1 MGKVAVIDYG
11 MGNLHSVG
19 KALEKVSQK
28 KRIIVTSNI
37 SDINNAERL
46 VLPGVG
52 AIKDCMEA
60 LSLKG
65 LDEVVIKNSSRKPI
79 LAVCVGMQM
88 LLEVSEENNGVNGLG
103 ILNGKVTK
111 ISKEPN
117 IKVPHMGWN
126 QVQQIREHTIWNNI
140 EDNSYFY
147 FVHSYACMESDFAI
161 AKTEHGMQFV
171 SAISKDNIF
180 AVQFHPEKS
189 QKAGLIL
196 YENFVNWQGEA

>member
-28 KRIIVTSNI
+28 KRVIVTSNV
-37 SDINNAERL
+37 SEINNAERL

-60 LSLKG
+60 LSSKG
-65 LDEVVIKNSSRKPI
+65 LEEVVIKNSSRKPI

-88 LLEVSEENNGVNGLG
+88 LLEFSEENNGVNGLG

-147 FVHSYACMESDFAI
+147 FVHSYVCMESDFAI
-161 AKTEHGMQFV
+161 AKTEHGRKFV
-171 SAISKDNIF
+171 SAIAKDNIF

-196 YENFVNWQGEA
+196 YENFVNWQGEV

>member
-28 KRIIVTSNI
+28 KRVIVTSNV
-37 SDINNAERL
+37 SEINNAERL

-88 LLEVSEENNGVNGLG
+88 LLEFSGEN
-103 ILNGKVTK
+103 KM
-111 ISKEPN
+111 S
-117 IKVPHMGWN
+117 
-126 QVQQIREHTIWNNI
+126 
-140 EDNSYFY
+140 
-147 FVHSYACMESDFAI
+147 
-161 AKTEHGMQFV
+161 
-171 SAISKDNIF
+171 
-180 AVQFHPEKS
+180 
-189 QKAGLIL
+189 
-196 YENFVNWQGEA
+196 

>member
-28 KRIIVTSNI
+28 KRVIVTSNV
-37 SDINNAERL
+37 SEINNAERL

-60 LSLKG
+60 LSSKG
-65 LDEVVIKNSSRKPI
+65 LEEVVIKNSSRKPI

-88 LLEVSEENNGVNGLG
+88 LLEFSEENNGVNGLG

-147 FVHSYACMESDFAI
+147 FVHSYVCMESDFAI
-161 AKTEHGMQFV
+161 AITEHGRKFV
-171 SAISKDNIF
+171 SAIAKDNIF

-189 QKAGLIL
+189 QKTGLIL
-196 YENFVNWQGEA
+196 YENFVNWKGEV